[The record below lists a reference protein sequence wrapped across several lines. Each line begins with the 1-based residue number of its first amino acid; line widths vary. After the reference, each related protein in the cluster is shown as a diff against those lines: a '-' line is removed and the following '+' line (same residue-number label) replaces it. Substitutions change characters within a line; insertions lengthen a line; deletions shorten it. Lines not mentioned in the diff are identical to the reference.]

1 MKRPK
6 ILVADDDRAT
16 RSALRTR
23 LTTWGYAVVEATD
36 GLGVITQAA
45 RESIDAIILDHGMP
59 NGNGRSVARMIRR
72 ECEAPIIFLS
82 GHDRESFRDTVW
94 ALPDAYYL
102 PKPLEPD
109 RLKEL
114 LTSCVPLKPISPA
127 VS

>member
-6 ILVADDDRAT
+6 ILVADDDRGM
-16 RSALRTR
+16 RSALKTR
-23 LTTWGYAVVEATD
+23 LTAWGYTVLEAPD
-36 GLGVITQAA
+36 GLGVIRQVIADG
-45 RESIDAIILDHGMP
+45 IDAIILDHGMP

-82 GHDRESFRDTVW
+82 GHDRESFRDTVY
-94 ALPDAYYL
+94 ALSDAYYL

-114 LTSCVPLKPISPA
+114 LKSCVPSRP
-127 VS
+127 VSSVVS